1 MRIEEKI
8 KTERETDFSLF
19 FCILV
24 NQFTSG
30 QMLEKA
36 NLLFLAKEATDKDLS
51 SKTQLLMA
59 TDSQKMKI

>member
-1 MRIEEKI
+1 
-8 KTERETDFSLF
+8 
-19 FCILV
+19 
-24 NQFTSG
+24 
-30 QMLEKA
+30 MLEKA